1 MRRAKASRAAAPS
14 PPTLAQLKLSRELTM
29 VKTDIA
35 AAAAD
40 STAALTRLKL
50 AARVNQIRHKIATG
64 RSN

>member
-1 MRRAKASRAAAPS
+1 
-14 PPTLAQLKLSRELTM
+14 M